1 MEGLPSK
8 DYFLK
13 TLDRPHYANEGGKAA
28 PQQKPSQKPGQQV
41 RNEAPVVAAK
51 NE

>member
-13 TLDRPHYANEGGKAA
+13 TLDRPHYANEGGKAQPK
-28 PQQKPSQKPGQQV
+28 PQPQKPGQQV
-41 RNEAPVVAAK
+41 RNDAPVVAAQ
-51 NE
+51 NQ